1 MKNIL
6 LILVIVCIAFSC
18 NSTKK
23 TTQSNAIANEKATAE
38 LSDTLRISNDSLE
51 YDVIIIEPGFNTWLV
66 SQAKPEGFYTQSFL
80 EARNIRYVA
89 EWNRRVLLPNLYN
102 SNLYELQIDY
112 QQGIDYGYDV
122 NYKLYN
128 YFIYFQNNYNQNL
141 LGGRVPIN

>member
-1 MKNIL
+1 MKNLL

-18 NSTKK
+18 NTSKTTTKISTKDTENA
-23 TTQSNAIANEKATAE
+23 TTK
-38 LSDTLRISNDSLE
+38 LSDTLHISNDSLE
-51 YDVIIIEPGFNTWLV
+51 YDVIIIEPGFNTWLI
-66 SQAKPEGFYTQSFL
+66 SQARPEGFYTQSFL
-80 EARNIRYVA
+80 ESRNIRYVV
-89 EWNRRVLLPNLYN
+89 EWNRRVLLPNRYN